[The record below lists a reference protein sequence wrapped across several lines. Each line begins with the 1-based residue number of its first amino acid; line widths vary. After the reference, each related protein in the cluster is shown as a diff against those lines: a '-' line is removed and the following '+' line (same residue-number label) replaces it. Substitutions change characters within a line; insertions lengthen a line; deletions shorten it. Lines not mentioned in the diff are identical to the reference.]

1 MSERCRKCGSERIGP
16 DVPLSFVAQGAQG
29 KDAALPVR
37 ARACADCGCM
47 ELFAENALDL
57 YLQHQRSSDVAA
69 PVIAP
74 ALNIQC
80 PACGSMLPAA
90 SLTCEVCGWTEGRA

>member
-1 MSERCRKCGSERIGP
+1 MSERCRTCGSERIGP
-16 DVPLSFVAQGAQG
+16 FFPLGLVAQG
-29 KDAALPVR
+29 KDPAPPVR
-37 ARACADCGCM
+37 ARACADCGRM

-57 YLQHQRSSDVAA
+57 YLAHQRSSEEPA

-80 PACGSMLPAA
+80 PSCGSTLPAA
-90 SLTCEVCGWTEGRA
+90 SLTCEVCGFTEGRA